1 MGDLEIGMI
10 EEVIEAVTIGDLV
23 HLEEEVIEAEPV
35 ILLEEMIV
43 EEVDSVEEIAE
54 VIAVE
59 IVELM
64 IGDLLPVLCL
74 QQEMIAGMIV
84 VIAETILLRRQR
96 QQRLPSVNNKV
107 GKKHLMV
114 AMVGLQF

>member
-1 MGDLEIGMI
+1 MIEVLLEISKEDPEMPLVVIAMIVDLLEISKEDPEMTVALEMIVDLEIGMI
-10 EEVIEAVTIGDLV
+10 EEVIEVVTIGDLA

-35 ILLEEMIV
+35 ILPEEMIV

-64 IGDLLPVLCL
+64 IGDLLP
-74 QQEMIAGMIV
+74 
-84 VIAETILLRRQR
+84 
-96 QQRLPSVNNKV
+96 
-107 GKKHLMV
+107 
-114 AMVGLQF
+114 